1 MPGAR
6 GIVVNPCSASP
17 LAVPS
22 TVTNQYRAASI
33 VTSRAVRQDRGS
45 RMSLAN
51 HSDDLACY
59 FAKFAPARW
68 VWSNDVGLEHEE
80 IHGGYSA

>member
-1 MPGAR
+1 
-6 GIVVNPCSASP
+6 
-17 LAVPS
+17 
-22 TVTNQYRAASI
+22 
-33 VTSRAVRQDRGS
+33 
-45 RMSLAN
+45 MSLAN